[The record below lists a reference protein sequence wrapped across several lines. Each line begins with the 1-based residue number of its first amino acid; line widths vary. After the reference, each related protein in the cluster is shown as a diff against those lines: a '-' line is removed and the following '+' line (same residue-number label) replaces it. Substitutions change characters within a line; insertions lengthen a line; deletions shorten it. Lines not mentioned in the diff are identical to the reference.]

1 MKTFFLTI
9 LLSTFLIA
17 ANVLLPEA
25 TVAVVDGVAISVDE
39 RDKEVG
45 KLLPKAYFHSS
56 LNEDKLKM
64 LQDKALKAL
73 IEKTLLINY
82 ALSKNITVSDS
93 EVDDVM
99 KKLVA
104 IYGSKSALE
113 SSVKK
118 AGFTPE
124 QFRKAVRKD
133 EILKKLHTKEIEVNH
148 SENEL
153 KDYYEKNKYKFREP
167 EKIRVRLI
175 YIKNNPE
182 DPNGKVKAKKKID
195 EAFQKL
201 KDGAEFADIAAKYS
215 TAMSRIKG
223 GDMGYLHKGRLDK
236 TVEEKAF
243 SMNIGETSD
252 IIEKDIGYFI
262 VKVEDKKK
270 QNQLSFETVKKGLK
284 KDLKKKEEGRRKAE
298 LLQKQM
304 LNSVIIK

>member
-1 MKTFFLTI
+1 M
-9 LLSTFLIA
+9 
-17 ANVLLPEA
+17 LLPEA
-25 TVAVVDGVAISVDE
+25 TIAIVDGVAISIDE

-56 LNEDKLKM
+56 LDEEKLKA
-64 LQDKALKAL
+64 LQEKALKSL
-73 IEKTLLINY
+73 IEKTLLLNY
-82 ALSKNITVSDS
+82 AGTKNIAVSDS

-99 KKLVA
+99 KKLIG
-104 IYGSKSALE
+104 IYGSKKALD

-133 EILKKLHTKEIEVNH
+133 EILKKLHIQEIEVNY
-148 SENEL
+148 SDKEL
-153 KDYYEKNKYKFREP
+153 KDYYEKNKYKFKEP

-182 DPNGKVKAKKKID
+182 DPDGNIKAKKRIE
-195 EAFQKL
+195 EASAKL
-201 KDGAEFADIAAKYS
+201 KDGDDFADVAAKYS

-223 GDMGYLHKGRLDK
+223 GDMGYLHKGRLNK
-236 TVEEKAF
+236 AVEEKAF
-243 SMNIGETSD
+243 SMDVGEISD
-252 IIEKDIGYFI
+252 IIKQDIGYFI

-284 KDLKKKEEGRRKAE
+284 KDLKNKEEGKRKAE
-298 LLQKQM
+298 LLQKLM